1 MFNGDPAETQP
12 LGQSSDGEEAADG
25 NWTTQPQAADGIGAT
40 QPTAADGN
48 WTTQPTT
55 QQPVQDM
62 SQVMLMMGQLIA
74 AQHSQQ
80 DAMLKLMADREAS
93 SSSRSITGLSS
104 LARSVD
110 TRGVLRCEEYHG
122 DKEKFMGWKKIFY
135 SSLELL
141 DPLWVKRLKIIEIKL
156 DDKCELIKMTEIE
169 RDQAKGVSAFLIH
182 LCKGDAATRI
192 NSSEDGNGFKMW
204 RMLCKGKLA
213 RSSTAAMN
221 AIMTRS
227 LPVKIRGLSCKFGIK
242 MLKDLKHALTRGYQT
257 LYESRFIKKC

>member
-1 MFNGDPAETQP
+1 MFNGEPETQP
-12 LGQSSDGEEAADG
+12 LGQSSDMGEEAADG
-25 NWTTQPQAADGIGAT
+25 NWTTQPQAADGIGTTQPTAADGIGAT

-62 SQVMLMMGQLIA
+62 SQVMQMMGQLIA

-122 DKEKFMGWKKIFY
+122 DKEKFYGLEEVFLQQPRAY
-135 SSLELL
+135 RSSL
-141 DPLWVKRLKIIEIKL
+141 
-156 DDKCELIKMTEIE
+156 
-169 RDQAKGVSAFLIH
+169 GH
-182 LCKGDAATRI
+182 
-192 NSSEDGNGFKMW
+192 
-204 RMLCKGKLA
+204 
-213 RSSTAAMN
+213 
-221 AIMTRS
+221 
-227 LPVKIRGLSCKFGIK
+227 
-242 MLKDLKHALTRGYQT
+242 
-257 LYESRFIKKC
+257 